1 DAADRQVP
9 RAAVLLVAQ
18 GVDLVVADDLLDVRV
33 EDELDLRVRPRTVD
47 EDRLRAELVPA
58 VDDVNLRR
66 VPGEEVALLDRG
78 VAAAHHREL
87 LALEERPVA
96 HGAVAD
102 PAAPELL
109 LAGDLE
115 VARKAARRDDQRAAA
130 QLVAGLDPDDLGVA
144 VDVDLLHRLEVAD
157 LEAELARVLA
167 HLGGKVRAQDGLE
180 PGVVL
185 DKLGV
190 QKLAAQRPAVEQ
202 DGLEV
207 HPRGVQT
214 GGQAGGAPADDDDVV
229 LAHAVTGI
237 VTALAR
243 IPRTTI
249 AGPAGLAQ
257 AELRSEAAARRVA
270 DDVVERAA
278 DRAGAAFDAVAEA
291 DEVLLLLL
299 VPLVHAGRAEVVA
312 VLAGALG

>member
-1 DAADRQVP
+1 
-9 RAAVLLVAQ
+9 
-18 GVDLVVADDLLDVRV
+18 
-33 EDELDLRVRPRTVD
+33 
-47 EDRLRAELVPA
+47 
-58 VDDVNLRR
+58 
-66 VPGEEVALLDRG
+66 
-78 VAAAHHREL
+78 
-87 LALEERPVA
+87 
-96 HGAVAD
+96 
-102 PAAPELL
+102 
-109 LAGDLE
+109 
-115 VARKAARRDDQRAAA
+115 
-130 QLVAGLDPDDLGVA
+130 
-144 VDVDLLHRLEVAD
+144 
-157 LEAELARVLA
+157 
-167 HLGGKVRAQDGLE
+167 
-180 PGVVL
+180 
-185 DKLGV
+185 
-190 QKLAAQRPAVEQ
+190 AQRPAVEQ

-291 DEVLLLLL
+291 HEVLLLLL

-312 VLAGALG
+312 VLAGALGRADGLIADLDVRAARVLDVLDREQLVGQLLLAHPAPKRSHKRHIRRTVFR